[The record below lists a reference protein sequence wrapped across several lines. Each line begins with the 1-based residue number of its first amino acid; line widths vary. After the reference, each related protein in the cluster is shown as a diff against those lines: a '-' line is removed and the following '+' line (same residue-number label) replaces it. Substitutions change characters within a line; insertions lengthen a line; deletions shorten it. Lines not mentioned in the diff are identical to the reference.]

1 MNVGFDRN
9 ESSMRDGPQR
19 MKNVYTIKCI
29 LMIVEG
35 LDEKDKG
42 VPEEAQRA
50 VPESYCLIR

>member
-1 MNVGFDRN
+1 
-9 ESSMRDGPQR
+9 MRDGLQR